1 MLATLVIALREGLE
15 AVLIVSIIATFLR
28 KNHQPLAPMWWG
40 VLGAVSLSLLV
51 GIGLSLTERALPQA
65 GQEAMEAI
73 IGSIAV
79 IFVSSMI
86 IWMQQH
92 APQLRHQLESEA
104 NVALRQSS
112 RWALPTMAFL
122 AVLKEGFETSVF
134 MLATFS
140 AAQSSVWATVGAVV
154 GLLLALII
162 GWGIFRGGIRLNLG
176 RFFKITGIFLIVVA
190 AGLVVSALRSA
201 HEAGWLLIGQHK
213 VMDLYWLLPAGSIRA
228 ALVTG
233 VLGIP
238 ADPRTA
244 EVLGW
249 ISYLALFVL
258 LLAWPHR
265 YKPSAKVTYRL
276 FQGLSLVTLIGA
288 VICAKLLSPPLFH
301 LSPSLPL
308 VNQHDATEL
317 PVGTLARKADGL
329 ELTLSGQ
336 STRFIP
342 FSAPPVAATPEEK
355 TITMKREWPDA
366 PTQLS
371 LDQVI
376 ALYHRRVPPGLHP
389 QQHPGPYQSQWQLS
403 CQVTLTVQQGQIIA
417 AHSTANSLLTLSGS
431 GLQSPRLMSVTL
443 SPTIVGCPWQT
454 SAAWQRY
461 SNQALT
467 RYQETETLYDFLQH
481 KLPILLGVISLGA
494 LALSV
499 GSKKKLIHNA
509 KNIMR

>member
-28 KNHQPLAPMWWG
+28 KNQQPLAPMWWG
-40 VLGAVSLSLLV
+40 VLAAVFLSLAV
-51 GIGLSLTERALPQA
+51 GLGLSLTERALPQA
-65 GQEAMEAI
+65 EQEAMEAI
-73 IGSIAV
+73 IGSVAV
-79 IFVSSMI
+79 VFVSSMI

-92 APQLRHQLESEA
+92 APQLRHQLENEA
-104 NVALRQSS
+104 NLALRQSS

-122 AVLKEGFETSVF
+122 AVLKEGFETSIF

-140 AAQSSVWATVGAVV
+140 AAQSSIWATIGALV

-201 HEAGWLLIGQHK
+201 HEAGWLLIGQHR
-213 VMDLYWLLPAGSIRA
+213 VLDLYWLLPAGSIRA
-228 ALVTG
+228 ALITG

-249 ISYLALFVL
+249 LGYLGLFIL
-258 LLAWPHR
+258 LLAWPQR
-265 YKPSAKVTYRL
+265 YKPSPKVAYRL
-276 FQGLSLVTLIGA
+276 LQSLSLVTLVGA
-288 VICAKLLSPPLFH
+288 FFCAKLLSPPPFR
-301 LSPSLPL
+301 LSSSLPL
-308 VNQHDATEL
+308 VAQQTA
-317 PVGTLARKADGL
+317 PAISVGNLTRTVDGL
-329 ELTLSGQ
+329 ELTMNGQ
-336 STRFIP
+336 ATRFIP
-342 FSAPPVAATPEEK
+342 VAPLPVTTTPEEK
-355 TITMKREWPDA
+355 IITLKREWPNA

-376 ALYHRRVPPGLHP
+376 ALYHQRVPPGLHP

-403 CQVTLTVQQGQIIA
+403 CQLTLTVQQGQLIA
-417 AHSTANSLLTLSGS
+417 AQSTANSLLTLSGS
-431 GLQSPRLMSVTL
+431 GLPAPRLISVTL
-443 SPTIVGCPWQT
+443 PTTITGCPWQT
-454 SAAWQRY
+454 SAAWQHHA
-461 SNQALT
+461 NQALAA
-467 RYQETETLYDFLQH
+467 YQETETFYDFLQH
-481 KLPILLGVISLGA
+481 KLPIVLVVISLGA

-499 GSKKKLIHNA
+499 GNKKK
-509 KNIMR
+509 MTR

>member
-28 KNHQPLAPMWWG
+28 KNQQSLAPMWWG
-40 VLGAVSLSLLV
+40 VFGAVLLSITV
-51 GIGLSLTERALPQA
+51 GVGLSLTERALPQA
-65 GQEAMEAI
+65 EQEAMEAT
-73 IGSIAV
+73 IGTIAV

-92 APQLRHQLESEA
+92 APQLKHQLESEA
-104 NVALRQSS
+104 GLALRQSS

-154 GLLLALII
+154 GLLLALMI

-213 VMDLYWLLPAGSIRA
+213 VLDLYWLLPAGSIRA
-228 ALVTG
+228 ALITG

-244 EVLGW
+244 EILGW
-249 ISYLALFVL
+249 LSYLFLFVL
-258 LLAWPHR
+258 VLAWPQH
-265 YKPSAKVTYRL
+265 YKPSPKVAYRL
-276 FQGLSLVTLIGA
+276 LQSLSLVMLVGA
-288 VICAKLLSPPLFH
+288 VLCARLLSPPLFH
-301 LSPSLPL
+301 LTPSLPL
-308 VNQHDATEL
+308 VTQQDDTEV
-317 PVGTLARKADGL
+317 PIGTLLRTADGL
-329 ELTLSGQ
+329 ELTLAGQ
-336 STRFIP
+336 ATRFMP
-342 FSAPPVAATPEEK
+342 FSTAPVAPVPEEK
-355 TITMKREWPDA
+355 TITLKEQWPDA
-366 PTQLS
+366 PAQLS

-376 ALYHRRVPPGLHP
+376 ALYHQRVPPGLHP

-403 CQVTLTVQQGQIIA
+403 CQVTLTVQQGEVIA

-431 GLQSPRLMSVTL
+431 GLSSPRLLSVTL
-443 SPTIVGCPWQT
+443 PPTVVGCPWQT
-454 SAAWQRY
+454 STAWQRHV
-461 SNQALT
+461 NQALAS
-467 RYQETETLYDFLQH
+467 YQEAENVYDFLQH
-481 KLPILLGVISLGA
+481 KLPIVFVVISLGA

-499 GSKKKLIHNA
+499 RSKKKITP
-509 KNIMR
+509 